1 MATEPSEIKNKIC
14 EAIKKFRL
22 MKRLTAKELSART
35 GIAASNLSAIESGER
50 VPKLD
55 MCNKIANAL
64 EVDPV
69 EICGLELTE
78 QDEKRLLM
86 KLLAKYADKVELCI
100 VGEEDGKPIYDP
112 KGRSMAILPIA
123 FADYAMRYEKNKGD
137 VEFAIEGLKETDPRY
152 ELVKGNAEDE
162 FNYWLD
168 MYPVY
173 DAVTIA
179 QIKATEGNYPPSDD
193 KKVDKA
199 RSQGIVDI
207 DMVDIWAPIMQ
218 EEMNP
223 DFWSFQSE
231 YIIPNRNEAWRAKHA
246 KKDD

>member
-1 MATEPSEIKNKIC
+1 MFTESGEIKNKIC

-22 MKRLTAKELSART
+22 MKRLTAKELSTRT

-86 KLLAKYADKVELCI
+86 KLLAKYADKVELCV
-100 VGEEDGKPIYDP
+100 VGEEDGKPVYDP
-112 KGRSMAILPIA
+112 EGRSMAILPMD
-123 FADYAMRYEKNKGD
+123 FADFVVRYEENKEA
-137 VEFAIEGLKETDPRY
+137 VSFAIQGIDETDPRY
-152 ELVKGNAEDE
+152 ELVKANAEDE

-168 MYPVY
+168 MYPAY
-173 DAVTIA
+173 DAVTVARKNMIDG
-179 QIKATEGNYPPSDD
+179 KYPHSENA
-193 KKVDKA
+193 KVEEA
-199 RSQGIVDI
+199 RSKGVLDF
-207 DMVDIWAPIMQ
+207 DLVDIWMSVT
-218 EEMNP
+218 ESEMKP

-231 YIIPNRNEAWRAKHA
+231 YIIPSRNEAWRSKHT
-246 KKDD
+246 KK